1 MISFSF
7 FLFIYLFFYF
17 HSAIFMLSRL
27 ATVLQEL
34 SGEEGQDGEQQ
45 VREHQINFNSQ

>member
-1 MISFSF
+1 MISPHPP
-7 FLFIYLFFYF
+7 FLFFFYF